1 MKILKTIKKH
11 ASGEIVERK
20 SRFIANCYAV
30 SSEKEIATILQQI
43 ANQYVG
49 ARHHCYAYRI
59 EEQGIMV
66 ERASDDGEPSGT
78 AGAPMLTILQKH
90 NLVNIL
96 VVVTRYFGGTL
107 LGTGGLV
114 RAYTQA
120 TNEAIKLANIVEITP
135 GYELELQIQYKDL
148 DMFQYYCKNLG
159 IYIRKIQYE
168 DNITMTIDATDAQK
182 EEILNNLSNFKFQ
195 VIHTKI
201 LQKKYV
207 TNNLNISTNT
217 NKN

>member
-1 MKILKTIKKH
+1 MDKILRQIIKK
-11 ASGEIVERK
+11 
-20 SRFIANCYAV
+20 
-30 SSEKEIATILQQI
+30 
-43 ANQYVG
+43 YVG

-59 EEQGIMV
+59 QEQEGMI

-120 TNEAIKLANIVEITP
+120 TNEAIKKTNIVEITP
-135 GYELELQIQYKDL
+135 GYELELQITYKDL
-148 DMFQYYCKNLG
+148 DIFQYYCKNLG
-159 IYIRKIQYE
+159 IDIREIKYE
-168 DNITMTIDATDAQK
+168 DNITSVIEVTNAQK
-182 EEILNNLSNFKFQ
+182 EEILDNLSNLKFQ
-195 VIHTKI
+195 VIQAKI